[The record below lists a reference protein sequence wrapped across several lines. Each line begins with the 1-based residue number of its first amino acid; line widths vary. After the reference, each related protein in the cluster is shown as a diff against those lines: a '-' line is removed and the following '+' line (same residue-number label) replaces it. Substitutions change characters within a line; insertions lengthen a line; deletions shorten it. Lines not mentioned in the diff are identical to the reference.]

1 MQRDAWSDP
10 GNLQPQNVTEF
21 KEKRRET
28 GPPSGW
34 FSVGQHSE
42 MMGFLDSPTLPL
54 CSPAGYKDQCALTN
68 SESVWLHIKE
78 AGQSLYRASYT
89 Q

>member
-1 MQRDAWSDP
+1 MSYTFEEIGIKTSTETMCRRLLCREAWLAP

-42 MMGFLDSPTLPL
+42 MMGFLDTPTFPL
-54 CSPAGYKDQCALTN
+54 VFTCRL
-68 SESVWLHIKE
+68 
-78 AGQSLYRASYT
+78 
-89 Q
+89 